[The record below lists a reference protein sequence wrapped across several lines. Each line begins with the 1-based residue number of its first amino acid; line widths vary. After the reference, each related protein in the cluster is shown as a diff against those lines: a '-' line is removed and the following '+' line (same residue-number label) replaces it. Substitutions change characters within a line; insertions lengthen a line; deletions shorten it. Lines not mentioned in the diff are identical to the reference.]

1 MCYLSSPSPSSII
14 IIIIM
19 SSSLSPPFHSGL
31 LLVWILLYEWKIWW
45 WCYLPSPSPS
55 SISISII
62 TSTTIQTGNITRID
76 MTVCMNV
83 VNIRKWWNCDDEVGS
98 KRFLRFLEPTNYT
111 QLRTRVQS
119 CLNLCPIIFRHAS
132 KHLYI
137 KKYSGKRCVQSFP
150 YIVFQN
156 RWPLCLTIKKASE
169 SLPNN
174 IL

>member
-1 MCYLSSPSPSSII
+1 MHCVREVINVLFVIAVAVINNHYYHHVII
-14 IIIIM
+14 AVTTI
-19 SSSLSPPFHSGL
+19 PFGTITSMDIT
-31 LLVWILLYEWKIWW
+31 VWMKIWW
-45 WCYLPSPSPS
+45 WCYLTSPSPS
-55 SISISII
+55 LISISII
-62 TSTTIQTGNITRID
+62 TSTTIETGNITRID

-83 VNIRKWWNCDDEVGS
+83 VNIRKWWNCDDEVGP

-132 KHLYI
+132 KHWHI

-156 RWPLCLTIKKASE
+156 RWPLLLTIKKS
-169 SLPNN
+169 
-174 IL
+174 